1 VGGDFYDVIR
11 LDDDRCAIVI
21 ADVSDKGMPAALF
34 MGLSRSL
41 ILAEARRSAAGTAS
55 PTEVLSNV
63 NDLLLELGG
72 AQMFVTVFY
81 GVLDRRARRLV
92 YARAG
97 HERPALIRP
106 GVSRAPVE
114 AASNPAPEVSAL
126 PGDGAILGF
135 LPRNMLGLSDCALD
149 LRAGDRLVLYTD
161 GLVDTFSPDGQAL
174 GRDRLMRLL
183 AECSDEAG
191 DAGGPDAFCAGVFEL
206 LLRHRGEGEQFDDMA
221 MLVVDVTDSG

>member
-1 VGGDFYDVIR
+1 
-11 LDDDRCAIVI
+11 
-21 ADVSDKGMPAALF
+21 MPAALF

-97 HERPALIRP
+97 HERPALLRRVD
-106 GVSRAPVE
+106 GAAP
-114 AASNPAPEVSAL
+114 ARMLPASMASAL

-135 LPRNMLGLSDCALD
+135 LPRDMLGLTDCALD

-161 GLVDTFSPDGQAL
+161 GLVDTFSPDGLAL
-174 GRDRLMRLL
+174 GREHLMTLL
-183 AECSDEAG
+183 AERHAD
-191 DAGGPDAFCAGVFEL
+191 GPDEFCASVFDL
-206 LLRHRGEGEQFDDMA
+206 LLRYRGEGEQFDDMA
-221 MLVVDVTDSG
+221 MLVVDVGASGL